1 MFGFRFGRKTKR
13 IKELEAQ
20 VADLENE
27 NTKLSIKVGIL
38 QLKADAYDKI
48 LQRAKEQ
55 EYKKRSEAAKK
66 AAATRKAAK
75 TKTKENA

>member
-1 MFGFRFGRKTKR
+1 MFGRKTKR

-20 VADLENE
+20 IEKLVNE
-27 NTKLSIKVGIL
+27 NNKLSSKVEVL
-38 QLKADAYDKI
+38 QLKADGYDKI

-75 TKTKENA
+75 TKTEEKV